1 MEANRNEKPRGE
13 YEPWRLTEGRQGAG
27 GMIGWAHRKVNE
39 LLADARDVMRG
50 RESGVEEEDHCTDEA
65 NKQRGQ
71 EPMPARRSFP
81 VPDGLA
87 PLLVRLWD
95 ESRTSIRAE
104 FRLWKILADRC
115 PETSQGRWKLVHLGA
130 GRLEVREIEEPTRP
144 EPVFMG
150 ASHCKQMAEGVR
162 DTW

>member
-50 RESGVEEEDHCTDEA
+50 RASGVEEEDHCTDEA

-71 EPMPARRSFP
+71 EPVPARRSFP

-104 FRLWKILADRC
+104 FRLWKILAAVARKPVKGGGSWC
-115 PETSQGRWKLVHLGA
+115 IWEQAGLRYERLKNRPGRNLCSWA
-130 GRLEVREIEEPTRP
+130 PAT
-144 EPVFMG
+144 
-150 ASHCKQMAEGVR
+150 ASRWPK
-162 DTW
+162 